1 MALADPKE
9 VEALADSLTGCA
21 DSIHK
26 RLMTAIQKGDIDR
39 LQAQAVFQNET
50 MLRQK
55 ANGLYIDAASC
66 VVANLAASQERL
78 MGVVAEAKAT
88 IKTVKEIAAAID
100 LVADLLVLAA
110 AAYAAKPGP
119 ILSALKDVKEDVDA
133 LKTA

>member
-1 MALADPKE
+1 
-9 VEALADSLTGCA
+9 
-21 DSIHK
+21 
-26 RLMTAIQKGDIDR
+26 MTAIQKGDIDR